1 MTPALITP
9 VCSHQTGGER
19 LQAARPLAPRTALG
33 ADLQMRVE
41 HRVGHAR
48 RQFLAVDACGY
59 SGTNLTA
66 MHPAIV
72 PGVPGARRTTPRSG
86 GRRA

>member
-1 MTPALITP
+1 MTPALTLFGL
-9 VCSHQTGGER
+9 SHEAQARREH
-19 LQAARPLAPRTALG
+19 LQPAGPRAPFAALG
-33 ADLQMRVE
+33 AAVQMRVE
-41 HRVGHAR
+41 RRRGDAR
-48 RQFLAVDACGY
+48 RQLLAVDARGY

-72 PGVPGARRTTPRSG
+72 PGAGTAVPTG